1 MKEKRTAYCNTD
13 QSVFSYGYE
22 HIINCFKR
30 KGSWHGVKGKVVNSS
45 PFILAGCQWGEGG
58 LYGKGCDTIH
68 RIFEYNPTKSNL

>member
-45 PFILAGCQWGEGG
+45 PFILAGWMGG
-58 LYGKGCDTIH
+58 GSIRERLQ
-68 RIFEYNPTKSNL
+68 YNTPTFLA